1 MRLPKVACA
10 FKTERAGLQKARA
23 SQAPDRRV
31 PERWRSPC
39 RAASRAHI
47 ASLNRSERRA
57 SECMQENFRSNF
69 TSKRKR
75 PRFSAPLSGGRPMR
89 IPADWAPLF
98 PKSTYRTF
106 LDIDPEKALL
116 PLRGVPRPA
125 GCPLSGSVLFVSDRI
140 RYRLCSDRAAA
151 REEPFQSLFPPMEIS
166 TSSFL
171 RSHCRASSLPPA
183 AAASAPDARPFQLL
197 FPPTEI
203 NTSSF
208 LRSHCRARSLPPAAA
223 ASAPDGCEAVSV
235 SLSSDGNQ
243 HIEFSPIAI
252 RHRGLP
258 CQPAG
263 QRCSDID
270 YLPGLGT

>member
-1 MRLPKVACA
+1 
-10 FKTERAGLQKARA
+10 
-23 SQAPDRRV
+23 
-31 PERWRSPC
+31 
-39 RAASRAHI
+39 
-47 ASLNRSERRA
+47 
-57 SECMQENFRSNF
+57 MQENFRSNF

-183 AAASAPDARPFQLL
+183 AVGTRLLPLPRGIFVFLTAIPASHGGQVRVLAPCFKVDRVA
-197 FPPTEI
+197 T
-203 NTSSF
+203 
-208 LRSHCRARSLPPAAA
+208 
-223 ASAPDGCEAVSV
+223 
-235 SLSSDGNQ
+235 
-243 HIEFSPIAI
+243 
-252 RHRGLP
+252 
-258 CQPAG
+258 
-263 QRCSDID
+263 
-270 YLPGLGT
+270 GTDST